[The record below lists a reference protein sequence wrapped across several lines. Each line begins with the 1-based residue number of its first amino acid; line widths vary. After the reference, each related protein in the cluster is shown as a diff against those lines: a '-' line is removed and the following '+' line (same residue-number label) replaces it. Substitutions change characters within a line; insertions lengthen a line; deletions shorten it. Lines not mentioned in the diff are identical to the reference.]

1 MGRRTVRKTPFV
13 KEVELC
19 NGDLVG
25 IECAL
30 PKSDNFVLCLLQGH
44 GKVFGTWVFTRQSFL
59 NSNYMVP
66 DLAIY
71 FILFSDFHDI

>member
-1 MGRRTVRKTPFV
+1 
-13 KEVELC
+13 LC

-66 DLAIY
+66 DFAIY
-71 FILFSDFHDI
+71 FILFI